1 MKYIKKF
8 KSIYEQ
14 LEVAQA
20 EGITTS
26 AFSPSQDPMG
36 DYDITWQNES
46 GEDVTASF
54 KEITKQIEKEG
65 DEGYTYFE
73 TLPGSSTDGGEYAA
87 EAEMENNGDG
97 SYQVI
102 GFTIMPK

>member
-26 AFSPSQDPMG
+26 TFSPSQDPMG
-36 DYDITWQNES
+36 DYDITWKNES

-54 KEITKQIEKEG
+54 KETTKQIEKEG
-65 DEGYTYFE
+65 DEGFTYFE
-73 TLPGSSTDGGEYAA
+73 TLPGTSTDGGEYVA
-87 EAEMENNGDG
+87 EAEMEKSGGGTYN
-97 SYQVI
+97 VI
-102 GFTIMPK
+102 SFTIMPK